1 MVTIHRIVRQRFL
14 YTRIQSIVQL
24 VIVPENLWNSS
35 TVVAS
40 LIIIYSYIVV
50 LNRKFLRVVT
60 SEICIRL
67 VDIVVVL
74 IHLLSISVPYNTP
87 DLSLTHR

>member
-1 MVTIHRIVRQRFL
+1 MVTIDRIVRQRFL